1 MKIIRFSQKGLV
13 GYWRFDEETGSTAK
27 DSSPYG
33 NDGTIYGATR
43 VRGIIGKA
51 LSFDGVDDYV
61 EVPDSESLD
70 ITDEITIEV
79 WVKPAIDLTSD
90 LTTSSWFVYKYQT
103 YYLYYHQNGF
113 LSFYTAGTSPSE
125 TTFPTTF
132 NANTWYH
139 IVGTFDSNTGTK
151 KLFINGENV
160 KTETGITGTISTTD
174 YNVYIS
180 GAYHNRPFNG
190 TIDEVRIYNRAL
202 SPGEIRIHYAFF
214 KYIKPH
220 PIIMRRKL

>member
-51 LSFDGVDDYV
+51 LEFDGVDDYV
-61 EVPDSESLD
+61 EVSDSPELRLVNGG
-70 ITDEITIEV
+70 TIV
-79 WVKPAIDLTSD
+79 FWVKLATLSQPYNYPGVLHKWDGTNGWKITY
-90 LTTSSWFVYKYQT
+90 SSLANRFAFERRNGGTANSISSNKNDWQANEWYCLAFVDDAGASK
-103 YYLYYHQNGF
+103 LYIYVNGE
-113 LSFYTAGTSPSE
+113 L
-125 TTFPTTF
+125 
-132 NANTWYH
+132 
-139 IVGTFDSNTGTK
+139 DNTGTRN
-151 KLFINGENV
+151 IAIGEY
-160 KTETGITGTISTTD
+160 TGSLRLSYGS
-174 YNVYIS
+174 Y
-180 GAYHNRPFNG
+180 FNG

-202 SPGEIRIHYAFF
+202 SPGEIKIIYAFT

>member
-33 NDGTIYGATR
+33 NHGTIYGATR

-61 EVPDSESLD
+61 EVANSESLNP
-70 ITDEITIEV
+70 TNEITLMA
-79 WVKPAIDLTSD
+79 WVNARST
-90 LTTSSWFVYKYQT
+90 
-103 YYLYYHQNGF
+103 QNTEYPKIVAKANAYV
-113 LSFYTAGTSPSE
+113 LHILD
-125 TTFPTTF
+125 TFPSVIVLNIYSGGNLRQTKIE
-132 NANTWYH
+132 NALSADEWVH
-139 IVGTFDSNTGTK
+139 IVATYDGRYGRIYK
-151 KLFINGENV
+151 NGELV
-160 KTETGITGTISTTD
+160 ATKDFETIGIIDSTAND
-174 YNVYIS
+174 VGI
-180 GAYHNRPFNG
+180 GAYPGGSTPFNG

-202 SPGEIRIHYAFF
+202 SPGEIKIIYAFT

>member
-61 EVPDSESLD
+61 EVPDSASLD
-70 ITDEITIEV
+70 IADEITV
-79 WVKPAIDLTSD
+79 MAWVKLAEKMDGKIVSKGRDWNAAEAGFIMD
-90 LTTSSWFVYKYQT
+90 YQT
-103 YYLYYHQNGF
+103 NGF
-113 LSFYTAGTSPSE
+113 RGGVVDEDRNVIIAKKIGYDVGV
-125 TTFPTTF
+125 
-132 NANTWYH
+132 WYH
-139 IVGTFDSNTGTK
+139 VVMTYEGDTR
-151 KLFINGENV
+151 LWVNGENV
-160 KTETGITGTISTTD
+160 ATQPGYGKKIHTNNYNLTIGRASWKL
-174 YNVYIS
+174 
-180 GAYHNRPFNG
+180 GCFFNG
-190 TIDEVRIYNRAL
+190 LIGEVRIYNKAL
-202 SPGEIRIHYAFF
+202 SPGEIKIIYAFT